1 MSNSTV
7 VVRAMTY
14 ADLDAVM
21 VTEEQVYP
29 FPWTRGIFSD
39 CLRVGYY
46 CRVLEKDGLIAGYAV
61 MSFGAQ
67 EAHLLN
73 ICVRANQ
80 RGHSFGRLLLLD
92 VLAAAKSLGA
102 DTMLLEVRPSNVA
115 AIRLYESMGFNEI
128 GLRKD
133 YYPAE
138 RGREDALMFA
148 LALPAP

>member
-1 MSNSTV
+1 MSIASV
-7 VVRAMTY
+7 AVRAMTY

-21 VTEEQVYP
+21 VIEDQSYA

-80 RGHSFGRLLLLD
+80 RGHSYGRLLLQD
-92 VLAAAKSLGA
+92 VLAAARSLGA
-102 DTMLLEVRPSNVA
+102 DMMLLEVRPSNVA
-115 AIRLYESMGFNEI
+115 AVRLYESMGFNEI

-133 YYPAE
+133 YYPAA

>member
-1 MSNSTV
+1 MSTAAATI
-7 VVRAMTY
+7 RAMTY

-21 VTEEQVYP
+21 VIEEQSYA

-46 CRVLEKDGLIAGYAV
+46 CRVLEHDGLIAGYAV

-80 RGHSFGRLLLLD
+80 RGHSYGRLLLRD

-102 DTMLLEVRPSNVA
+102 DMMLLEVRPSNVA
-115 AIRLYESMGFNEI
+115 AVKLYESMGFNEI

-138 RGREDALMFA
+138 KGREDALMLA
-148 LALPAP
+148 LALPAS